1 MDSQTQMK
9 QAVADAAIREVKS
22 DMILGLGSGS
32 TAALMIKSLAD
43 EMRSGKLQNIRGV
56 ATSFQ
61 SEVLALELDIPL
73 IDLASVSQIDLAI
86 DGADEVDP
94 GFQLI
99 KGGGA
104 CHVREKLVASKANQL
119 LIVVDETK
127 LVQNLNQSFPLPV
140 EVLPNAWKQVQEV
153 ISEMNGSSS
162 LRMAIKKAGPVV
174 TDQGNLILDV
184 LFNDGIKNPKDI
196 EMKINNITGV
206 LENGLFVDLT
216 DKVLVGK
223 IENNTPVVYSPTRT
237 SYSSNLIC
245 TELAWLCKPSLLAR
259 LIISRL
265 LTFKLSSLNS
275 IIEVFFIKV
284 STPKEPLNLEFPD
297 VGKV

>member
-1 MDSQTQMK
+1 MK
-9 QAVADAAIREVKS
+9 QVVADAAINEVKS
-22 DMILGLGSGS
+22 GMILGLGSGS

-43 EMRSGKLQNIRGV
+43 EIHSGKLQNIRGV

-73 IDLASVSQIDLAI
+73 IDLASLSQIDLAI

-104 CHVREKLVASKANQL
+104 CHVREKLVATKANKL

-127 LVQNLNQSFPLPV
+127 LVKNLNKSFPLPV
-140 EVLPNAWKQVQEV
+140 EVLPNAWKQVQDV
-153 ISEMNGSSS
+153 IAKMNGSSS
-162 LRMAIKKAGPVV
+162 LRMATKKAGPVV

-184 LFNDGIKNPKDI
+184 LFDDGIKNPKDI
-196 EMKINNITGV
+196 EMCINNIPGV

-223 IENNTPVVYSPTRT
+223 IENNIPVVYSP
-237 SYSSNLIC
+237 S
-245 TELAWLCKPSLLAR
+245 
-259 LIISRL
+259 
-265 LTFKLSSLNS
+265 
-275 IIEVFFIKV
+275 KV
-284 STPKEPLNLEFPD
+284 S
-297 VGKV
+297 

>member
-1 MDSQTQMK
+1 MK
-9 QAVADAAIREVKS
+9 KIVADAAIKEVQN

-32 TAALMIKSLAD
+32 TAALMIKSLA
-43 EMRSGKLQNIRGV
+43 EEIRSGKLKNIKGV

-104 CHVREKLVASKANQL
+104 CHVREKLVASKADQL

-127 LVQNLNQSFPLPV
+127 MVQNLNKVFPLPV
-140 EVLPNAWKQVQEV
+140 EVLPNAWKQVKD
-153 ISEMNGSSS
+153 IILEMNGISN
-162 LRMAIKKAGPVV
+162 LRMATKKAGPVV

-184 LFNDGIKNPKDI
+184 LFKEGIENPKI
-196 EMKINNITGV
+196 TEMSINNIPGV
-206 LENGLFVDLT
+206 LENGLFVDLAN
-216 DKVLVGK
+216 KVLVGK
-223 IENNTPVVYSPTRT
+223 IENNVPLVYSPSKR
-237 SYSSNLIC
+237 C
-245 TELAWLCKPSLLAR
+245 
-259 LIISRL
+259 
-265 LTFKLSSLNS
+265 
-275 IIEVFFIKV
+275 
-284 STPKEPLNLEFPD
+284 
-297 VGKV
+297 

>member
-1 MDSQTQMK
+1 MK
-9 QAVADAAIREVKS
+9 QIVADAAINEVES
-22 DMILGLGSGS
+22 GMILGLGSGS
-32 TAALMIKSLAD
+32 TAALMIKRLAD
-43 EMRSGKLQNIRGV
+43 EIRSGKLKNIRGV

-61 SEVLALELDIPL
+61 SEVLALQLDIPL

-104 CHVREKLVASKANQL
+104 CHVREKLVASKANRL

-127 LVQNLNQSFPLPV
+127 LVQSLNQSFPLPV
-140 EVLPNAWKQVQEV
+140 EVLPNAWKQVQEI

-162 LRMAIKKAGPVV
+162 LRMATKKAGPVV

-184 LFNDGIKNPKDI
+184 FFTDGIKNPKDI
-196 EMKINNITGV
+196 EMSINNIPGV

-216 DKVLVGK
+216 DKVLVGR
-223 IENNTPVVYSPTRT
+223 IENGVPNVFSP
-237 SYSSNLIC
+237 
-245 TELAWLCKPSLLAR
+245 A
-259 LIISRL
+259 
-265 LTFKLSSLNS
+265 
-275 IIEVFFIKV
+275 KV
-284 STPKEPLNLEFPD
+284 
-297 VGKV
+297 G

>member
-1 MDSQTQMK
+1 MK
-9 QAVADAAIREVKS
+9 QIVADAAIKEVKS

-32 TAALMIKSLAD
+32 TAALMIKSLAQ
-43 EMRSGKLQNIRGV
+43 EIRSGKLKNIKGV

-61 SEVLALELDIPL
+61 SEVLALELDIPIL
-73 IDLASVSQIDLAI
+73 DLGSVSQIDLAI

-104 CHVREKLVASKANQL
+104 CHVREKLVASKANKL

-140 EVLPNAWKQVQEV
+140 EVLPNAWKQVQEEL
-153 ISEMNGSSS
+153 SNMSGSSN
-162 LRMAIKKAGPVV
+162 LRMATKKAGPVV

-184 LFNDGIKNPKDI
+184 SFDDGIKNPKDV
-196 EMKINNITGV
+196 EMGINNIPGV

-223 IENNTPVVYSPTRT
+223 IEKNLPIVYT
-237 SYSSNLIC
+237 
-245 TELAWLCKPSLLAR
+245 
-259 LIISRL
+259 
-265 LTFKLSSLNS
+265 LS
-275 IIEVFFIKV
+275 KV
-284 STPKEPLNLEFPD
+284 
-297 VGKV
+297 G

>member
-1 MDSQTQMK
+1 MK
-9 QAVADAAIREVKS
+9 QIVADAAIKEVKS

-43 EMRSGKLQNIRGV
+43 EIRSGRLQNIRGV

-61 SEVLALELDIPL
+61 SEVLALELNIPL

-104 CHVREKLVASKANQL
+104 CHVREKLVASKANKL

-127 LVQNLNQSFPLPV
+127 LVHNLNKSFPLPV
-140 EVLPNAWKQVQEV
+140 EVIPNAWKQVQEV
-153 ISEMNGSSS
+153 ISEMNGSST
-162 LRMAIKKAGPVV
+162 LRMATKKAGPVV

-184 LFNDGIKNPKDI
+184 LFDNGIKNPKDI
-196 EMKINNITGV
+196 ELSINNIPGV

-223 IENNTPVVYSPTRT
+223 IENNIPVVYSP
-237 SYSSNLIC
+237 S
-245 TELAWLCKPSLLAR
+245 
-259 LIISRL
+259 
-265 LTFKLSSLNS
+265 
-275 IIEVFFIKV
+275 KV
-284 STPKEPLNLEFPD
+284 
-297 VGKV
+297 G

>member
-9 QAVADAAIREVKS
+9 QIVADAAIKEVRS

-32 TAALMIKSLAD
+32 TAALMIKSLAN
-43 EMRSGKLQNIRGV
+43 EIHTGKLQNIKGV

-61 SEVLALELDIPL
+61 SEVLALELNIPI

-119 LIVVDETK
+119 LIVVDQTK
-127 LVQNLNQSFPLPV
+127 LVKSLNQSFPLPV
-140 EVLPNAWKQVQEV
+140 EVLPNAWKHVKDV
-153 ISEMNGSSS
+153 ISEMNGIST
-162 LRMAIKKAGPVV
+162 LRMATKKAGPVV

-184 LFNDGIKNPKDI
+184 LFDDGIKNPKDI
-196 EMKINNITGV
+196 EMCINNIPGV

-223 IENNTPVVYSPTRT
+223 LENNSPVVYSP
-237 SYSSNLIC
+237 S
-245 TELAWLCKPSLLAR
+245 
-259 LIISRL
+259 
-265 LTFKLSSLNS
+265 
-275 IIEVFFIKV
+275 KV
-284 STPKEPLNLEFPD
+284 A
-297 VGKV
+297 

>member
-1 MDSQTQMK
+1 MK
-9 QAVADAAIREVKS
+9 QIVADAAVKKVKS
-22 DMILGLGSGS
+22 DMIIGLGSGS

-43 EMRSGKLQNIRGV
+43 EIRSGRLQNIKGV

-104 CHVREKLVASKANQL
+104 CHVREKLVASKANKL

-127 LVQNLNQSFPLPV
+127 MVQNLNQSFPLPV
-140 EVLPNAWKQVQEV
+140 EVLPNAWKQVKEL
-153 ISEMNGSSS
+153 ISEINGSST
-162 LRMAIKKAGPVV
+162 LRMATKKAGPVV

-184 LFNDGIKNPKDI
+184 LFKNGIKNPKEI
-196 EMKINNITGV
+196 ELIINNIPGV

-216 DKVLVGK
+216 DEVLVGK
-223 IENNTPVVYSPTRT
+223 IENNIPFVYSP
-237 SYSSNLIC
+237 S
-245 TELAWLCKPSLLAR
+245 
-259 LIISRL
+259 
-265 LTFKLSSLNS
+265 
-275 IIEVFFIKV
+275 KV
-284 STPKEPLNLEFPD
+284 R
-297 VGKV
+297 

>member
-1 MDSQTQMK
+1 MK
-9 QAVADAAIREVKS
+9 QVVADAAIKEIKS
-22 DMILGLGSGS
+22 GMILGLGSGS

-43 EMRSGKLQNIRGV
+43 EIHSGKLQNIRGV

-94 GFQLI
+94 GLQLI

-104 CHVREKLVASKANQL
+104 CHVREKLVASKADLL

-153 ISEMNGSSS
+153 ISRMNGSSS
-162 LRMAIKKAGPVV
+162 LRMATKKAGPVV

-184 LFNDGIKNPKDI
+184 LFKDGIKSPKEI
-196 EMKINNITGV
+196 EMKINNIPGV

-223 IENNTPVVYSPTRT
+223 IEDNNPVVYSP
-237 SYSSNLIC
+237 
-245 TELAWLCKPSLLAR
+245 
-259 LIISRL
+259 SRA
-265 LTFKLSSLNS
+265 S
-275 IIEVFFIKV
+275 
-284 STPKEPLNLEFPD
+284 
-297 VGKV
+297 